1 MAKRHH
7 RFSHPRDESPPEQHA
22 MPRIKR
28 IALFAIA
35 LSSSA
40 ALCGCGGSASPSA
53 HTIKPVPI
61 PTVSP
66 AASSTPVEPISE
78 AAPSPGPCGT
88 STCTGSP
95 GPDLVAAL
103 TDRARTLKT
112 ACYYPALAQHPT
124 LHGRIV
130 ITLKITETGKVCSAL
145 LEKNEMA
152 TPAVADCSIEA
163 YRNLSLPPPQGSSC
177 ILVSVPINFVPS
189 PP

>member
-1 MAKRHH
+1 M
-7 RFSHPRDESPPEQHA
+7 SGIPRQEGADGRGEVG
-22 MPRIKR
+22 
-28 IALFAIA
+28 
-35 LSSSA
+35 A
-40 ALCGCGGSASPSA
+40 AQREGELRLE
-53 HTIKPVPI
+53 
-61 PTVSP
+61 P
-66 AASSTPVEPISE
+66 A
-78 AAPSPGPCGT
+78 
-88 STCTGSP
+88 
-95 GPDLVAAL
+95 DLVAAL

-112 ACYYPALAQHPT
+112 ACYYPALAQNPT

-145 LEKNEMA
+145 VEKNEMA